1 MSRLAV
7 VGVGYVGLV
16 TAACMADLGHRVVAL
31 DVDTAK
37 VELLRAGGVPIYEPG
52 LAELIAECKERIE
65 FTSDL
70 SVAYEGAEF
79 VFLCVDTPS
88 TYSGDADLSRIWQA
102 LDRMPMD
109 EMGRILVTKS
119 TVPVGTGASVRAE
132 LVQRGFAHI
141 HYASN
146 PEFLREGTA
155 IEDFM
160 HADRVVVGADEPGVA
175 ERVGALYEGIDA
187 PLIITD
193 VASAEMIKYA
203 SNAFLATK
211 ISFINEIANVCEAT
225 GADVGVVAKG
235 MGLDRRI
242 GPHFLQ
248 AGIGYGGSC
257 FPKDVSALKQ
267 IAGNTGYHFQLL
279 NAVIEVNELQKRR
292 VVGKL
297 KHHLG
302 HELRGLKVSLLG
314 LAFKPN
320 TDDIR
325 QASSIVLAER
335 LMAEGARVTGYD
347 PVAMNNMERLLPTL
361 TCAPSALSCLTGA
374 DACVLVTE
382 WKEFLEMDWGA
393 IRDVMA
399 RPLVIDGRN
408 ALDAQM
414 LIELGFTY
422 EGVGRRR

>member
-1 MSRLAV
+1 MSRLAI
-7 VGVGYVGLV
+7 VGAGYVGLV
-16 TAACMADLGHRVVAL
+16 TAACMAHLGHDVVAL
-31 DVDTAK
+31 DVDNAK

-52 LAELIAECKERIE
+52 LAEMIATDRERID

-70 SVAYEGAEF
+70 AVAYSGAEF

-88 TYSGDADLSRIWQA
+88 TYSGDADLSRIWRA
-102 LDRMPMD
+102 LDRLPVD
-109 EMGRILVTKS
+109 GGERVLVTKS
-119 TVPVGTGASVRAE
+119 TVPVGTGAAVRAE
-132 LVQRGFAHI
+132 LAKRGLENI

-160 HADRVVVGADEPGVA
+160 HADRIVIGADEPGVA
-175 ERVGALYEGIDA
+175 ERVAALYAGVDA
-187 PLIITD
+187 PVMTTD

-225 GADVGVVAKG
+225 GADVSVVAKG
-235 MGLDRRI
+235 MGLDHRI

-267 IAGNTGYHFQLL
+267 IAGNSGYHFQLL
-279 NAVIEVNELQKRR
+279 NAVIEVNELQKRK
-292 VVGKL
+292 VIGKL

-302 HELRGLKVSLLG
+302 HELRGRRIALLG

-335 LMAEGARVTGYD
+335 LAAEGAQVVGYD
-347 PVAMNNMERLLPTL
+347 PVAMTNMQKLLPAL
-361 TCAPSALSCLTGA
+361 NCAASAVAALRDA

-382 WKEFLEMDWGA
+382 WKEFLELDWAAARGL
-393 IRDVMA
+393 MA
-399 RPLVIDGRN
+399 RPIVIDGRN
-408 ALDAQM
+408 ALDGEA
-414 LIELGFTY
+414 LEGLGFTY
-422 EGVGRRR
+422 EGVGRKS